1 MRNTIILSIVFIL
14 FSSCSSVTV
23 SDYWKKESLSDFSQQ
38 RVLVINQF
46 GDEVARI
53 RFEHDMVDALSSK
66 GITAFQS
73 SEMFPEVKPKEK
85 LAQKEID
92 KFKANLEA
100 ANIELVVMTVLKEK
114 EEYQTTSSQ
123 GGVYGAGMPF
133 YPGYFGGGYYGGG
146 FYGYYGSFYAPSYST
161 STTTTNEKYIIE
173 TVVYDLRQEKKNQMI
188 SVITMSIDN
197 PKTLGS
203 SSQEVSKVLV
213 KELTKKVK

>member
-1 MRNTIILSIVFIL
+1 MRNIIILGVVL
-14 FSSCSSVTV
+14 VLTAACSSVTV
-23 SDYWKKESLSDFSQQ
+23 SDYWKKESLSDFSEQ

-53 RFEHDMVDALSSK
+53 RFEHDMVEALSNK

-85 LAQKEID
+85 LEQKDID

-123 GGVYGAGMPF
+123 GSVYGAGMPF
-133 YPGYFGGGYYGGG
+133 YPGYFGY
-146 FYGYYGSFYAPSYST
+146 
-161 STTTTNEKYIIE
+161 
-173 TVVYDLRQEKKNQMI
+173 
-188 SVITMSIDN
+188 
-197 PKTLGS
+197 
-203 SSQEVSKVLV
+203 
-213 KELTKKVK
+213 